1 MKVAVTGAAGFV
13 GVNLVEQLLADGH
26 EVVAIDRVRSKAL
39 PADGVTWIDADIL
52 ELDAMVRAFDG
63 VEVVYHLVAVITL
76 AHKDDLA
83 WRVNTEGVRT
93 VAEAALAVG
102 ARKVVHCSS
111 LHAFDQYHLG
121 SALDESSARATGADL
136 PVYDRS
142 KWQGEVE
149 LLKVADRGLD
159 AVICNPTGIYGPI
172 DYGLSRMN
180 AMLRDAARGRV
191 PVGIKAQFDMVDVR
205 DVAAGLI
212 LAAEKGEQGENYL
225 LAGHMADLTELF
237 RVAARSV
244 GRRGPLF
251 AMPLKA
257 LELVLPFA
265 EPIGSRLGSDTFT
278 KAAVETLLTSPVVDG
293 SKAARVLGYR
303 PRPTEETMRDFMA
316 FLVGTGQMRG

>member
-26 EVVAIDRVRSKAL
+26 EVVAIDRVRSKVLTAE
-39 PADGVTWIDADIL
+39 GVTWVDADIL
-52 ELDAMVRAFDG
+52 DVDSMVRAFDG

-76 AHKDDLA
+76 AHKDDIA

-93 VAEAALAVG
+93 VAEAALTVG
-102 ARKVVHCSS
+102 ARKLVHCSS

-121 SALDESSARATGADL
+121 SALNESSARATGADL

-159 AVICNPTGIYGPI
+159 AVICNPTGIYGPA

-180 AMLRDAARGRV
+180 AMLRDAGRGRM
-191 PVGIKAQFDMVDVR
+191 PVGIKASFDMVDVR

-212 LAAEKGEQGENYL
+212 LASEKGVQGENYL
-225 LAGHMADLTELF
+225 LTGYRADLTELF
-237 RVAARSV
+237 RIAARSM

-251 AMPLKA
+251 ALPLKA
-257 LELVLPFA
+257 LELVLPIA
-265 EPIGSRLGSDTFT
+265 EPIGSRIGSDVFT
-278 KAAVETLLTSPVVDG
+278 KAAIETLLTSPVVDG
-293 SKAARVLGYR
+293 SKAARVLGYK
-303 PRPTEETMRDFMA
+303 PRPTEETMRDFVT
-316 FLVGTGQMRG
+316 FLVGSGQMRG

>member
-26 EVVAIDRVRSKAL
+26 EVVAIDRVRSKVL
-39 PADGVTWIDADIL
+39 PAEGVTWVDADIL
-52 ELDAMVRAFDG
+52 DVDSMVRAFDG

-93 VAEAALAVG
+93 VAEAALKVG

-111 LHAFDQYHLG
+111 LHAFDQYHTG
-121 SALDESSARATGADL
+121 SALSESSARATGADL

-159 AVICNPTGIYGPI
+159 AVICNPTGIYGPV

-180 AMLRDAARGRV
+180 GMLRDAGRGRM
-191 PVGIKAQFDMVDVR
+191 PVGIKASFDMVDVR

-212 LAAEKGEQGENYL
+212 LASEKGAQGENYL
-225 LAGHMADLTELF
+225 LTGHRVGLTDLF
-237 RVAARSV
+237 RIAARSV
-244 GRRGPLF
+244 GRRGPRFSL
-251 AMPLKA
+251 PLKA
-257 LELVLPFA
+257 LELTLPIA
-265 EPIGSRLGSDTFT
+265 EPIGSRLGSDVFT
-278 KAAVETLLTSPVVDG
+278 KAAIETLLTSPVVDG
-293 SKAARVLGYR
+293 SKASRVLGYT
-303 PRPTEETMRDFMA
+303 PRATEETMRDLMS
-316 FLVGTGQMRG
+316 FLVRSGQMRG